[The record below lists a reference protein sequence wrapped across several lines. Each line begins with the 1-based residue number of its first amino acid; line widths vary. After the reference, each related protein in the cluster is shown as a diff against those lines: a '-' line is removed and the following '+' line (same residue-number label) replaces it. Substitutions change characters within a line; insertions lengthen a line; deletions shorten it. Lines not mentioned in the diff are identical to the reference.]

1 MTEEKKQNLNKLIF
15 IIFEIFS
22 VISCITCILLLK
34 VEEKQLLALLPLGFA
49 VITLFFQKELM
60 QDNIIILIIDA
71 LYFVRLSILPFLY
84 SFNCDIQLF
93 EGKEYVSSYINK
105 SCILM
110 LFEFL
115 AIQIT
120 IYLHS
125 HRKNNDKIKVK
136 YINIK
141 ENISKFLI
149 IGLSAYIIIVYCFM
163 PQYAESFKTIL
174 NLSDAD
180 FTIAGDSIVYQIG
193 TIGRII
199 KTLFSMSFQII
210 RILLPAYIIRSV
222 CKKNASPKLA
232 FAVLIVFCLLQFFFL
247 TSTFAEAIVACLAII
262 LYYLHLFPSKKKKI
276 IMLIGISTIGIMIV
290 YFAVRYFS
298 KNSSIY
304 DKSSGPILYMAQII
318 SAYFTGPDN
327 VAAIFNVDKSFGKEA
342 FKAGIIGAIP
352 FNSTLFGDRG
362 NKLQYYYNIYNRA
375 YGQIPPTI
383 GAGYYYFGVILAP
396 IISILFVKLSLVY
409 YDKAQKINKS
419 IKYISEIFCSI
430 TFALGT
436 VMYSPSITL
445 AWFFSWGIPMLILTS
460 FTGEK

>member
-22 VISCITCILLLK
+22 VISCITCILLIK

-141 ENISKFLI
+141 ENKSKFLI

-163 PQYAESFKTIL
+163 PQ
-174 NLSDAD
+174 
-180 FTIAGDSIVYQIG
+180 
-193 TIGRII
+193 
-199 KTLFSMSFQII
+199 
-210 RILLPAYIIRSV
+210 
-222 CKKNASPKLA
+222 
-232 FAVLIVFCLLQFFFL
+232 
-247 TSTFAEAIVACLAII
+247 
-262 LYYLHLFPSKKKKI
+262 
-276 IMLIGISTIGIMIV
+276 
-290 YFAVRYFS
+290 
-298 KNSSIY
+298 
-304 DKSSGPILYMAQII
+304 
-318 SAYFTGPDN
+318 
-327 VAAIFNVDKSFGKEA
+327 
-342 FKAGIIGAIP
+342 
-352 FNSTLFGDRG
+352 
-362 NKLQYYYNIYNRA
+362 
-375 YGQIPPTI
+375 
-383 GAGYYYFGVILAP
+383 
-396 IISILFVKLSLVY
+396 
-409 YDKAQKINKS
+409 
-419 IKYISEIFCSI
+419 
-430 TFALGT
+430 
-436 VMYSPSITL
+436 
-445 AWFFSWGIPMLILTS
+445 
-460 FTGEK
+460 